1 MCLRVGEQFNRAH
14 TGRLTMKRSTLVLAL
29 AASALIP
36 SIGVAQSCS
45 ANNCRTTN
53 QVVATVGALMGLS
66 LDRSA
71 AVTVNPSA
79 QDIATGAQVLS
90 GPTARVKSNTDWRL
104 EVSAATT
111 EWTAGQGARSGKPAA
126 DLAWR
131 VGTNGGYTPM
141 STDPAQAA
149 AGSHTSDTEVAFQYQ
164 TSYDNQ
170 QDRPGAYTMVVRY
183 TLTTR

>member
-1 MCLRVGEQFNRAH
+1 MGEQSNHAQ
-14 TGRLTMKRSTLVLAL
+14 TGRLTMKRQFLLLAL
-29 AASALIP
+29 AASALVP
-36 SIGVAQSCS
+36 ATGVAQSCS
-45 ANNCRTTN
+45 ANSCRTTN

-66 LDRSA
+66 LDRPA

-79 QDIATGAQVLS
+79 RDIATGAQVLS

-104 EVSAATT
+104 EVSAAST
-111 EWTAGQGARSGKPAA
+111 EWTAGQGARSGKPAT

-164 TSYDNQ
+164 ASYDNQ
-170 QDRPGAYTMVVRY
+170 QDRPGTYSMVVRY